1 MQMTDPKK
9 EDRFFSSSI
18 IRSYTYRRYV
28 WSHLMLRQ
36 DSWAGKK
43 HVSLCTLRPN
53 ITQRPKCR
61 FYFGCVSIYT
71 ITYPRNNYTHRHTQ
85 RPFLVLLWQR
95 CLLLLATTNRPSESI
110 LTHRLGALQKKR
122 KRRVKTDSATSSID
136 VCQLMAD
143 VLA

>member
-18 IRSYTYRRYV
+18 TRSYTHRRYV
-28 WSHLMLRQ
+28 SCT
-36 DSWAGKK
+36 
-43 HVSLCTLRPN
+43 LCTLRPN

-110 LTHRLGALQKKR
+110 LTNRLGALQKRENVESKL
-122 KRRVKTDSATSSID
+122 TL
-136 VCQLMAD
+136 QHHPLMY
-143 VLA
+143 VN